1 MSTEFDWKSLHT
13 DGGIDDEI
21 KQLELTVDDE
31 IKQLELTVDDEIKQ
45 LELAEEFRE
54 HMGINRERREYALYQ
69 ISLLGFWPI

>member
-1 MSTEFDWKSLHT
+1 MSTEFYWKSLHT
-13 DGGIDDEI
+13 DGGI
-21 KQLELTVDDE
+21 DDE

-69 ISLLGFWPI
+69 ISLLVFWPI